1 MTCRI
6 FKSSSGGLKRPRDE
20 KSKEEDSVDAEFFSK
35 LSNPEAGREIEVANP
50 SVLPPETSD
59 PGKVPAPEMSDKVML
74 APTKEIAAESSDSG
88 AEKSPEKKVP
98 KISGKLFSKSRRKK
112 SVESVPVNFSK
123 PVTDEVSA
131 TQQQNLFKVE
141 DNLSSL
147 SVLRYMRV
155 S

>member
-35 LSNPEAGREIEVANP
+35 LSNPEGGREIEVVNRN
-50 SVLPPETSD
+50 VLPPETSD
-59 PGKVPAPEMSDKVML
+59 QSKEPEMSGKVML
-74 APTKEIAAESSDSG
+74 APTKQIAAESSDSG

-141 DNLSSL
+141 LFCL
-147 SVLRYMRV
+147 LQVFFGT
-155 S
+155 